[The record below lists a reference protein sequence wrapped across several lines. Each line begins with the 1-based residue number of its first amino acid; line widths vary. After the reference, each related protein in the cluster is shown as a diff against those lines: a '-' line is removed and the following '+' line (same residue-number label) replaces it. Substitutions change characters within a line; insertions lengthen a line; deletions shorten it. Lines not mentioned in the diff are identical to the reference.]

1 MKYNIKVIIIILL
14 IIPFLGC
21 RSYRIKNDV
30 LKVVGKHMVFPQTW
44 ELYHNGESQQI
55 ILPNSPMIVITSGMS
70 DCNICD
76 IMKLK
81 EWYNMFSNCNIL
93 FIAYT
98 VIDKKIR
105 SAAMADRNDVYV
117 MLTED
122 PLFEN
127 ELKQLHPIN
136 VFLIDGNGEIL
147 LVGDPIGNP
156 QLLELYRRTIINLNA
171 NNGIL

>member
-1 MKYNIKVIIIILL
+1 MIKR
-14 IIPFLGC
+14 FA
-21 RSYRIKNDV
+21 RRRW
-30 LKVVGKHMVFPQTW
+30 Q
-44 ELYHNGESQQI
+44 
-55 ILPNSPMIVITSGMS
+55 
-70 DCNICD
+70 
-76 IMKLK
+76 
-81 EWYNMFSNCNIL
+81 
-93 FIAYT
+93 
-98 VIDKKIR
+98 
-105 SAAMADRNDVYV
+105 RNDVYV